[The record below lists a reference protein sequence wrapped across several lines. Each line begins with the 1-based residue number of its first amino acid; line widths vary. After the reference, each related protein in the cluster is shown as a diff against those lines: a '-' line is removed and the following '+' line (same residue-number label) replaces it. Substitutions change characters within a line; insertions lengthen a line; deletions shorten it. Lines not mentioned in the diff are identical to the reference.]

1 MKIFEAT
8 KVMKRIDDFQILAN
22 LSLSIHQGERIA
34 ITGQNG
40 SGKSSLLKLIG
51 GIYEETSGKVWRD
64 QLRIAYVPEHFPETI
79 RFKLYEYLMLM
90 GKMNGQS
97 KSIIHEAITQF
108 ANRFAISHFLSTPLK
123 KCSKGTKQKAGIIQ
137 ALLMKPELLLMDE
150 PLTGLDDD
158 SQKELVNQLNQLP
171 AETTIIFT
179 AHDSL
184 LIDHLAH
191 RVIRVDDG
199 AISSDT
205 YKQQKERVLLIRAR
219 IPSKEVITDMQ
230 LGPQKFVGDNLV
242 DLLVLESESDQALR
256 LLLERGC
263 SILEVIEKR

>member
-1 MKIFEAT
+1 MYIFKAL
-8 KVMKRIDDFQILAN
+8 KVTKRIDDFPVLSN
-22 LSLSIHQGERIA
+22 LSFSITCGERVA

-51 GIYEETSGKVWRD
+51 GIYEETSGEVSRV

-90 GKMNGQS
+90 GKISGRS
-97 KSIIHEAITQF
+97 KSKIHEMITHYAKYF
-108 ANRFAISHFLSTPLK
+108 GITNFLSTPLK

-137 ALLMKPELLLMDE
+137 ALLMVPQLLLMDE

-158 SQKELVNQLNQLP
+158 SQKELVKQLHLLSD
-171 AETTIIFT
+171 ETTIIFT

-184 LIDHLAH
+184 LIEQAAH
-191 RVIRVDDG
+191 RVIRVDG
-199 AISSDT
+199 GNIVSDT
-205 YKQQKERVLLIRAR
+205 YKQQKERFLQIRAR
-219 IPSKEVITDMQ
+219 ITFNDVLTDIPGRIQ
-230 LGPQKFVGDNLV
+230 EIVDDQFVEIMV
-242 DLLVLESESDQALR
+242 SEHESDLALR

-263 SILEVIEKR
+263 SIQEVIEKR